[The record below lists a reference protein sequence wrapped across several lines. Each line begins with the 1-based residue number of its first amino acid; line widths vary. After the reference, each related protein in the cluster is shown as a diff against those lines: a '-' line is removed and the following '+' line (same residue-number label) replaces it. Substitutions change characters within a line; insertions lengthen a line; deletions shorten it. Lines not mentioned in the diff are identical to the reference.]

1 MTRQTG
7 VYQIVKNLCEFSMV
21 LEKGRKYLSFFPVI
35 KKKNYKNLTI
45 LQQNATIILTK
56 EEAFSSSG
64 AKEYNMRFRMLL
76 VYQDGQATTS
86 TFNLRNTAM
95 MVFNSA
101 STQKR
106 ITYGEVL
113 DTTTGET
120 IAEVH
125 RAYQFKQ
132 NTYHR

>member
-1 MTRQTG
+1 M
-7 VYQIVKNLCEFSMV
+7 K
-21 LEKGRKYLSFFPVI
+21 
-35 KKKNYKNLTI
+35 
-45 LQQNATIILTK
+45 
-56 EEAFSSSG
+56 
-64 AKEYNMRFRMLL
+64 FRMLL

-86 TFNLRNTAM
+86 VFNLRNTAM

-113 DTTTGET
+113 DIDSGEV

-125 RAYQFKQ
+125 RAFTFKA
-132 NTYHR
+132 NTYHK

>member
-1 MTRQTG
+1 M
-7 VYQIVKNLCEFSMV
+7 K
-21 LEKGRKYLSFFPVI
+21 
-35 KKKNYKNLTI
+35 
-45 LQQNATIILTK
+45 
-56 EEAFSSSG
+56 
-64 AKEYNMRFRMLL
+64 FRMLL

-113 DTTTGET
+113 DIDSGET

-125 RAYQFKQ
+125 RAFTFKA
-132 NTYHR
+132 NTYHK

>member
-1 MTRQTG
+1 M
-7 VYQIVKNLCEFSMV
+7 K
-21 LEKGRKYLSFFPVI
+21 
-35 KKKNYKNLTI
+35 
-45 LQQNATIILTK
+45 
-56 EEAFSSSG
+56 
-64 AKEYNMRFRMLL
+64 FRMLL

-86 TFNLRNTAM
+86 TFYLRNTAM

-101 STQKR
+101 SMNKR

-113 DTTTGET
+113 DIDSGEV

-125 RAYQFKQ
+125 RAFTFKA

>member
-1 MTRQTG
+1 
-7 VYQIVKNLCEFSMV
+7 
-21 LEKGRKYLSFFPVI
+21 
-35 KKKNYKNLTI
+35 
-45 LQQNATIILTK
+45 
-56 EEAFSSSG
+56 
-64 AKEYNMRFRMLL
+64 MRFRMLL

-106 ITYGEVL
+106 IAYGEVL
-113 DTTTGET
+113 DMNTGEA

-125 RAYQFKQ
+125 RAFTFKA
-132 NTYHR
+132 NTYHK

>member
-1 MTRQTG
+1 
-7 VYQIVKNLCEFSMV
+7 
-21 LEKGRKYLSFFPVI
+21 
-35 KKKNYKNLTI
+35 
-45 LQQNATIILTK
+45 
-56 EEAFSSSG
+56 
-64 AKEYNMRFRMLL
+64 MRFRLLL

-95 MVFNSA
+95 MVFTSS

-113 DTTTGET
+113 DMNTGEV

-125 RAYQFKQ
+125 RAFQFKQ
-132 NTYHR
+132 NTYHK